1 MCLLVTC
8 QFKRNQRLTKIS
20 LEQETLPLLLSNVWF
35 QKRSRLVVV
44 IRIVVLVMM
53 MVAVVEVMMVVVNV
67 VVLMM
72 VEMVMVAE
80 MIKMVVVVVMI
91 KVVVVRNMMVVV
103 VEAISNIR
111 PS

>member
-53 MVAVVEVMMVVVNV
+53 MVVVNV